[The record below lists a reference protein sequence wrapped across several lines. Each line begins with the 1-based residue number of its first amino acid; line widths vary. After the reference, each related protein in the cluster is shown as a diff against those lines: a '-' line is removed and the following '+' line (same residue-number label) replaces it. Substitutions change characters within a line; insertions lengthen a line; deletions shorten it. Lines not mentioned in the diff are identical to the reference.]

1 MRFTDAVRA
10 SVLLRKQERRATV
23 DDLLGSEL
31 DGTLGSEHITEFV
44 AVFVAI
50 ASAAALGSRM
60 PTANKKKDRNVAS
73 RWVSQGFPHNT

>member
-10 SVLLRKQERRATV
+10 SLLLRKQERKATV
-23 DDLLGSEL
+23 DELLGSEL

-50 ASAAALGSRM
+50 ASAAALESRI
-60 PTANKKKDRNVAS
+60 PTANKIKNKI
-73 RWVSQGFPHNT
+73 GM